1 MRPVISISIPTPY
14 ITVAEY
20 SKQSGLPEATIRD
33 MISDGRL
40 VVEKKAKAT
49 KKGSRVLIN
58 MSHQYLKSL
67 KESGFDISL
76 NSSL

>member
-1 MRPVISISIPTPY
+1 MRPLISINIPTPY

-20 SKQSGLPEATIRD
+20 SRQSGLPEATIRD
-33 MISDGRL
+33 MINDGRL
-40 VVEKKAKAT
+40 IVEKKTKAN

-58 MSHQYLKSL
+58 MSHQYIKSL

-76 NSSL
+76 NANL

>member
-1 MRPVISISIPTPY
+1 MRPMISINIPTPY
-14 ITVAEY
+14 VTVAEY

-33 MISDGRL
+33 MINDGRL
-40 VVEKKAKAT
+40 VVEKKNNAA

-76 NSSL
+76 NANL